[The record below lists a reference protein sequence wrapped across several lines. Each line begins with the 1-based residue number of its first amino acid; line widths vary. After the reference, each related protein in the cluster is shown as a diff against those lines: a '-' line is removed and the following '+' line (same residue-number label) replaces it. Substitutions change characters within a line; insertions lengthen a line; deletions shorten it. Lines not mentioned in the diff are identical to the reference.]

1 MALPALAALLILT
14 VKTPP
19 GVAADAAGSAW
30 QKAVAGFSYVR
41 HNQLILGAMS
51 LDLFAV
57 LLGGVTALLPIFA
70 QDILHVGPAELG
82 ILRSADQHSAHCWSA
97 SH

>member
-1 MALPALAALLILT
+1 MKA
-14 VKTPP
+14 PP
-19 GVAADAAGSAW
+19 GVEQTGRGSAW
-30 QKAVAGFSYVR
+30 QKAIAGFSYVR

-70 QDILHVGPAELG
+70 QDILHVGPGRARHPAQRPD
-82 ILRSADQHSAHCWSA
+82 LRRAAGRHRA
-97 SH
+97 